1 MKKILP
7 ILLFIFSVFYSLNSN
22 AQVLEDTTALQDS
35 TLYRIV
41 TSDDVEKLGYII
53 KQDEREILFL
63 TNDNRRII
71 IPQYVVKKIE
81 VVKKEDFNIAGQ
93 FVGED
98 RFATRYFITT
108 NGLPIKKGENY
119 IQWNLFGPDIQ
130 FAVGDN
136 FGLGLMTSWFAT
148 PIVATAKYSLQL
160 GPKSQMAIGA
170 LLGTSSWATFT
181 SDFNFGGALPFAS
194 LSFGSRKSNIA
205 FSGGYGA
212 VWLDGDVSGR
222 ALTSVAGM
230 VKLSPKFS
238 LVFDSFIVLKG
249 APTTTQQYVYNSTTG
264 VYSLQ
269 NVTERSPGGGIFIP
283 GVRFHQAEGK
293 AIQFGFAALAAD
305 GEFLPVGVPMIQW
318 YRSF

>member
-1 MKKILP
+1 MKIITTIL
-7 ILLFIFSVFYSLNSN
+7 LLFIGVFYSFNAN
-22 AQVLEDTTALQDS
+22 AQVLEDTTTALQDS

-53 KQDEREILFL
+53 KQDEREILLL
-63 TNDNRRII
+63 TDDNRRII

-81 VVKKEDFNIAGQ
+81 VIKKEDFNVVGQ

-130 FAVGDN
+130 FAVSDN

-148 PIVATAKYSLQL
+148 PIIATAKYSFEL
-160 GPKSQMAIGA
+160 GPKSQMAIGTLA
-170 LLGTSSWATFT
+170 GTSSWATFNT
-181 SDFNFGGALPFAS
+181 DFNFGGVLPFAS

-212 VWLDGDVSGR
+212 VWLDGEVSGR
-222 ALTSVAGM
+222 ALASVAGM

-249 APTTTQQYVYNSTTG
+249 KDYIDPYYGYIVEN
-264 VYSLQ
+264 
-269 NVTERSPGGGIFIP
+269 PGGGIFIP

-293 AIQFGFAALAAD
+293 AIQFGFAGLAAD
-305 GEFLPVGVPMIQW
+305 GEFQPFFIPMIQW